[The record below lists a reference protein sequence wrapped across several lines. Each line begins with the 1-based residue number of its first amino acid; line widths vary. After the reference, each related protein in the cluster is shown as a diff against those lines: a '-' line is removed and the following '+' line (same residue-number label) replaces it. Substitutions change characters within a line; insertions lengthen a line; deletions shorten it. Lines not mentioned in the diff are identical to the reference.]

1 MNTLLGLLAL
11 PLIGCALDATSEVVK
26 DESVQATEQAL
37 TDLPDLIVESFTLAN
52 VTGGV
57 LQTVV
62 IKNQGTANAGSMTYA
77 FQNYFQL
84 QPYPPQPTGCS
95 YYGGGWGP
103 STGPLAAGQ
112 SRTFTSTL
120 SGWTVSAME
129 QCSGTWYTKVD
140 AIVNS
145 VTESDESNNVKYG
158 RD

>member
-11 PLIGCALDATSEVVK
+11 PLSGCALEDASGATE
-26 DESVQATEQAL
+26 DGSVQAAEQAL
-37 TDLPDLIVESFTLAN
+37 TDLPDLIVESFTLEN

-57 LQTVV
+57 LRTVV
-62 IKNQGTANAGSMTYA
+62 IKNQGTAATGSITYA
-77 FQNYFQL
+77 FRNYLQL

-95 YYGGGWGP
+95 YYGGSWAP

-112 SRTFTSTL
+112 SRTFTTTL

-129 QCSGTWYTKVD
+129 GCSGTWYTMAD
-140 AIVNS
+140 STVNS
-145 VTESDESNNVKYG
+145 VSESDESNNVKYG